1 MESYYGGLGPM
12 LNAVLWVQVVI
23 FAIFVGLRL
32 YTRSQI
38 LHSVGADD
46 YLVMIA
52 LIIYSAFVTAGT
64 KYGLGRKFADI
75 GNPDAYFLAV
85 ELEIYSQVAG
95 LMVIG
100 LGKCAVGIFLLRIV
114 RNKFQKAFIWA
125 FLAGTVF
132 ITLFSSIVV
141 VVQCDPVQRT
151 WDRRV
156 PGTCWIDFSEV
167 GLTVGSWFVVADFCF
182 AILPWFVIWEVN
194 RKRKEKITVAC
205 GLSLGIF
212 AGICGIVLDELRHKA
227 DIFEQAG
234 LIPVMDF
241 CIAALKSDK
250 LLTDELVAEIK
261 SAVAPLENV
270 PEEQKD
276 WQPGTH
282 HQMLDLVHREGIR
295 DELMEE
301 RDARV
306 KELDS
311 ELISVEYRFCE
322 H

>member
-12 LNAVLWVQVVI
+12 LNALLWVQVVI

-46 YLVMIA
+46 HLVVIA
-52 LIIYSAFVTAGT
+52 LVFQIIYSAFVTAGT

-114 RNKFQKAFIWA
+114 WNKFQKAFIWA
-125 FLAGTVF
+125 FVAGTMF
-132 ITLFSSIVV
+132 ITVFSSIVV

-167 GLTVGSWFVVADFCF
+167 GLTVGC
-182 AILPWFVIWEVN
+182 
-194 RKRKEKITVAC
+194 
-205 GLSLGIF
+205 
-212 AGICGIVLDELRHKA
+212 
-227 DIFEQAG
+227 
-234 LIPVMDF
+234 
-241 CIAALKSDK
+241 
-250 LLTDELVAEIK
+250 
-261 SAVAPLENV
+261 
-270 PEEQKD
+270 
-276 WQPGTH
+276 
-282 HQMLDLVHREGIR
+282 
-295 DELMEE
+295 
-301 RDARV
+301 
-306 KELDS
+306 
-311 ELISVEYRFCE
+311 EYL
-322 H
+322 